1 MKRRK
6 WKLSVILIMLFCIIS
21 MIPNQFIEAKIRE
34 TDYIFSTRAREN
46 VDAPTSYELDT
57 VLYAKDLNV
66 DSLAGLTSC
75 FVKYNKIYVA
85 AADKI
90 IIMDEDFNVLHI
102 LSEYKSKNGED
113 DKITTPE
120 GIYVTDNEDLY
131 ITEPTRGR
139 ILKFNKELECVEIF
153 GKPEGLELDIEY
165 SPMKVVVD
173 NVGRMYVI
181 AKNAY
186 EGILE
191 LNYDGEFSR
200 YFGVNKVTFNVAD
213 LFWRSIATEAQ
224 RAKMALW
231 LPTEFTNMTLSPEGF
246 LYTTSA
252 SEETLSIKLLNA
264 KGTNVLQADEKWYPQ
279 GDFNYMLG
287 GTSNGIGGPSTLSAI
302 DCNEYGM
309 FTVLDTKR
317 NRIFTY
323 SEDGTLLFVFG
334 GMGDTR
340 GSFRNPMDLK
350 FLGDKILVVD
360 RMAETIVLMKPT
372 KYAKLIIEATK
383 LHYQDRMEEAV
394 PLWNEVAKMNPNF
407 DYAFTGLGKAAFR
420 EGDFDSALSLFKK
433 GDNRKYYS
441 KAFDKVRN
449 DFIERNFSKFFIL
462 LVIVIV
468 IKIGFSIYK
477 KRKYGKVQGRGVD

>member
-1 MKRRK
+1 MKCKKRK
-6 WKLSVILIMLFCIIS
+6 TGIILIVLVLLLAML
-21 MIPNQFIEAKIRE
+21 PTQLIEAKVKE
-34 TDYIFSTRAREN
+34 TDYIFSTKAMQN
-46 VDAPTSYELDT
+46 VAAPTSYEVEK
-57 VLYAKDLNV
+57 VLYAGDLKL
-66 DSLAGLTSC
+66 DSLSGMTSC
-75 FVKYNKIYVA
+75 FVKNGKVYVATSNKIL
-85 AADKI
+85 
-90 IIMDEDFNVLHI
+90 IMNEDFEI
-102 LSEYKSKNGED
+102 LNIISEYTSHKGESNV
-113 DKITTPE
+113 ITSPE
-120 GIYVTDNEDLY
+120 GIYVTDGDELY
-131 ITEPTRGR
+131 VTEPTKGH
-139 ILKFNKELECVEIF
+139 ILKFNKDLECVNIF

-231 LPTEFTNMTLSPEGF
+231 LPTEFTNMALSPEGF

-252 SEETLSIKLLNA
+252 SEDTLSIKLINA
-264 KGTNVLQADEKWYPQ
+264 KGDNVLHADEKFYPQ
-279 GDFNYMLG
+279 GDLDYMLG
-287 GTSNGIGGPSTLSAI
+287 GTSNGVGGPSIISAI

-309 FTVLDTKR
+309 FTVLDSKR

-340 GSFRNPMDLK
+340 GSFRNPSDLK
-350 FLGDKILVVD
+350 FLGDKILVLD
-360 RMAETIVLMKPT
+360 KMAETIVLMKPT
-372 KYAKLIIEATK
+372 KYASLIIEATK

-394 PLWNEVAKMNPNF
+394 PLWKEVTKMNPNF

-420 EGDFDSALSLFKK
+420 EGDFESALDLFKK
-433 GDNRKYYS
+433 GDNRTYYS

-449 DFIERNFSKFFIL
+449 DFIERNFGKFFIIIVVL
-462 LVIVIV
+462 LVL
-468 IKIGFSIYK
+468 KIGFSSYK
-477 KRKYGKVQGRGVD
+477 KQKIKKMQGRGVE